1 MSKRLEEALKNAQ
14 NSKIY
19 VTDNP
24 KGLRLEIENVSI
36 LWPDFSG
43 RITQYHKTLGEK
55 RTFNIVLNQEMYN
68 TLKALEEKHGFQFKM
83 HEADL
88 YSEQDV
94 KEKGVEQVTVLY
106 INVKVNIKNEYPPI
120 VVLHTDLFNPRTNTH
135 RQSRS
140 PLEGE
145 AISVLDHTFIDHA
158 DCILNIYRSNPESP
172 WVSSYLKKLY
182 VAQVVQEEFG
192 GRWND
197 RTNLEDEED
206 TGEHPAVDPE
216 DISR

>member
-1 MSKRLEEALKNAQ
+1 MSKRLEEALTNAQ

-19 VTDNP
+19 VMETER
-24 KGLRLEIENVSI
+24 GLRLEIENVSI

-55 RTFNIVLNQEMYN
+55 RTFNVVLNQEMYN
-68 TLKALEEKHGFQFKM
+68 TIKAIEAKHGFQFKI

-94 KEKGVEQVTVLY
+94 KEKGVDQVTVLY
-106 INVKVNIKNEYPPI
+106 INVKVNIANEYPPL
-120 VVLHTDLFNPRTNTH
+120 VVLHTDLVNPRTNTH
-135 RQSRS
+135 RKSQNT
-140 PLEGE
+140 LIGE
-145 AISVLDHTFIDHA
+145 AISVLDHTYIDHA
-158 DCILNIYRSNPESP
+158 DCTINVYRSNPDAP
-172 WVSSYLKKLY
+172 WVSSYLKKLF

-197 RTNLEDEED
+197 WTNLEDEED
-206 TGEHPAVDPE
+206 TGNHPAVDPE
-216 DISR
+216 DIK